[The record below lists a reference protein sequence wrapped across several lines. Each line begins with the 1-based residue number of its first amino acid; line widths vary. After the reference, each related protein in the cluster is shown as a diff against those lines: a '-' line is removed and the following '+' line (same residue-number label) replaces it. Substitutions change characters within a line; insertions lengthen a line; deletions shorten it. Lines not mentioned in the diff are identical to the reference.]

1 MKLILKLVIGIV
13 TGIIVGLT
21 GIEPLIRAFVTF
33 TSIFGQW
40 INFIIPLIILFF
52 IGSGIA
58 SIGQGSSRLV
68 GATVGTAYLSTITA
82 GIGAFFIAVLIMPLV
97 TQEGSAPEEGISPEP
112 FFSFE
117 LTPFMDILTALVLAF
132 IFGIGIAALKAEK
145 LKFIFDEGKS
155 VIEKVIYV
163 AIIPVLPF
171 YIAGIFV
178 DMAAE
183 GTVLQTLQVFG
194 VVLAVAVCTHWI
206 WLTVQYTIAGL
217 LTGQNPFKLIK
228 GMLPAYV
235 TALGTMSSAATIP
248 VTLKQTKSNKVRD
261 NVANFTVPLCAT
273 IHLSGS
279 VITIISCAVAVM
291 SVLDGYTVPG
301 FFTMLPVILALG
313 VIMVAAPGVPGGAI
327 FAALGVLTSMLGFS
341 EAAMGMMIALYFAQD
356 SFGTGANVT
365 GDGAIAVIIDKLSA
379 KQSA

>member
-1 MKLILKLVIGIV
+1 MKLIIKLVL
-13 TGIIVGLT
+13 GIIAGIAVGLS
-21 GIEPLIRAFVTF
+21 GWEPAIRSFVTF
-33 TSIFGQW
+33 TGIFGQW

-58 SIGQGSSRLV
+58 SIGRGSSKFV
-68 GATVGTAYLSTITA
+68 GATVGTAYISTVLA
-82 GIGAFFIAVLIMPLV
+82 GIGAYFLAVFIMPFV
-97 TQEGSAPEEGISPEP
+97 TRERPAPEEGVSPEAY
-112 FFSFE
+112 FSFE
-117 LTPFMDILTALVLAF
+117 LAPFMDILTALVLAF
-132 IFGIGIAALKAEK
+132 IFGIGIAALNAQG
-145 LKFIFDEGKS
+145 LKTIFDEGKN

-183 GTVLQTLQVFG
+183 GTVIETMQVFG
-194 VVLAVAVCTHWI
+194 VVLAVAVGGHWI
-206 WLTVQYTIAGL
+206 WLTIQFTAAGL
-217 LTGQNPFKLIK
+217 LTGQNPFQLIK
-228 GMLPAYV
+228 TMLPAYV

-248 VTLKQTKSNKVRD
+248 VTLKQTKLNNVRE
-261 NVANFTVPLCAT
+261 NIANFTVPLSAT

-279 VITIISCAVAVM
+279 VITIVSCAVAVM
-291 SVLDGYTVPG
+291 SVLEGYTVPG
-301 FFTMLPVILALG
+301 FFTMLPVILTLG

-341 EAAMGMMIALYFAQD
+341 EAAMGLMIALYFAQD

-365 GDGAIAVIIDKLSA
+365 GDGAIAVIINKLSL
-379 KQSA
+379 K